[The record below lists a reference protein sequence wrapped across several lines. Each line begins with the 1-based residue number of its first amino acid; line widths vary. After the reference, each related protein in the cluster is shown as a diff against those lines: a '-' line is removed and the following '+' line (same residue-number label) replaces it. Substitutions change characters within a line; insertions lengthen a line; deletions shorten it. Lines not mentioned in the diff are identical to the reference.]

1 MRRCEEEQ
9 GWGEADLFN
18 CTHREMLP
26 LFQDLTQLQNNEIQ
40 INSYLA
46 LKTAR
51 HLYDLTQTV
60 EELYG
65 ADILL
70 ISRLLTELL
79 QFENKQIGFNL
90 SHKQERDFIK
100 QIVNIASRIMEEE
113 NEIALQK
120 VQTIDKEIFVRLLD
134 LFTKYG
140 VTLAKNLADTYTN
153 PFEIVSPNFMFGLD
167 TIEVSSSISGVI
179 ILYPCCEQDRRR
191 EGNPQSRVQLES
203 ETSPRSGVFDP
214 RRHSDGGGV
223 ILIPKYN
230 HYMRDPGVWDNT
242 RIHIPQ
248 ALLSSASQPTVSYS
262 FYRTLPTFL
271 PELYQS
277 DLVARWGS
285 YFAVVS
291 SIVSLS
297 ILTDKELEESQE
309 LSTPISLSFTVKLQ
323 HNYPRSKPFCARWDS
338 TDPLSPGWTQD
349 GCETYLPDLW
359 QFSKAS
365 ELAVN
370 CTCYHVS
377 AYAVLSESAA
387 EGLEIMSPVNTD
399 PLVLYSTVASLVILA
414 AAALAFSVLYGLATN
429 TNSIHRSRRYIKER
443 AKQIADC

>member
-1 MRRCEEEQ
+1 M
-9 GWGEADLFN
+9 
-18 CTHREMLP
+18 
-26 LFQDLTQLQNNEIQ
+26 
-40 INSYLA
+40 NSYLT
-46 LKTAR
+46 LKTAQN
-51 HLYDLTQTV
+51 LYDLTNSLDQ
-60 EELYG
+60 LYG

-167 TIEVSSSISGVI
+167 TIE
-179 ILYPCCEQDRRR
+179 DRRR

-214 RRHSDGGGV
+214 RRHSDRGGV

-297 ILTDKELEESQE
+297 ILTDKELEEGQE
-309 LSTPISLSFTVKLQ
+309 LSTPISLSFT
-323 HNYPRSKPFCARWDS
+323 
-338 TDPLSPGWTQD
+338 
-349 GCETYLPDLW
+349 
-359 QFSKAS
+359 
-365 ELAVN
+365 
-370 CTCYHVS
+370 
-377 AYAVLSESAA
+377 
-387 EGLEIMSPVNTD
+387 
-399 PLVLYSTVASLVILA
+399 
-414 AAALAFSVLYGLATN
+414 VLYGLATN
-429 TNSIHRSRRYIKER
+429 TNSIHRFIVVCLFTAQLLFIIAAQSHHLIIK
-443 AKQIADC
+443 ADFACKVVAILLHYFWLSVFSWLLVDALHLQRMLTELRDINHGNMKFYVAMGFGIPAVIVGLSA